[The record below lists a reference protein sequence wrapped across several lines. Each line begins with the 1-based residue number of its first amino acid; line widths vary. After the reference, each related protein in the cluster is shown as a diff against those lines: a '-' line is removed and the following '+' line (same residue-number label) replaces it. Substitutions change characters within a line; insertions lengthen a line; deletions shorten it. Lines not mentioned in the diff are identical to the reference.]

1 MSTLW
6 REENPSPHIAARTA
20 TTFHEVRGAIC
31 SMGKSLSVA
40 TYLPLSTLTIGDTII
55 GLGGAGFHHR
65 PSPRLQRA
73 TSMSFSKNRDQTTDR
88 RDPIQEN
95 ADVDGRSSWLQAESP
110 ILISNAFGLENVHR
124 PLSQPELVAWTSA
137 SQTVG
142 D

>member
-1 MSTLW
+1 
-6 REENPSPHIAARTA
+6 
-20 TTFHEVRGAIC
+20 
-31 SMGKSLSVA
+31 
-40 TYLPLSTLTIGDTII
+40 
-55 GLGGAGFHHR
+55 
-65 PSPRLQRA
+65 
-73 TSMSFSKNRDQTTDR
+73 MSFSKNRDQTTDR
-88 RDPIQEN
+88 RDPIQEK